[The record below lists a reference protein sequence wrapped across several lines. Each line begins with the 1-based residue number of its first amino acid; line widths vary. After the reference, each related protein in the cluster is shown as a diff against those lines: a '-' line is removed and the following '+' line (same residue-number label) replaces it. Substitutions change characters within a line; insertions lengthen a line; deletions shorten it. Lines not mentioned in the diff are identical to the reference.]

1 MESKSYNTFN
11 FKISNNA
18 WKNNGKLY
26 SEKINFKIKITMPLE
41 VSFHHQGNN
50 NVKIT
55 SMDVRKF
62 LQESR
67 GNGNVTL
74 QGSVNKLEINKDGN
88 GNVDASKTITKTV
101 KVKSIGNGD
110 VKENNQIS
118 LAAYGKGNDNI
129 IQYGDDRID
138 GQSTVIG
145 NGKVKKA

>member
-1 MESKSYNTFN
+1 MESKSYNTLN

-26 SEKINFKIKITMPLE
+26 LEKINFKIKITMPSE

-55 SMDVRKF
+55 SMDARKF
-62 LQESR
+62 LLESR
-67 GNGNVTL
+67 GNGSVKL
-74 QGSVNKLEINKDGN
+74 QGSVSELEINKDGN
-88 GNVDASKTITKTV
+88 GNVDASKTITKTA
-101 KVKSIGNGD
+101 KVKNIGNGD
-110 VKENNQIS
+110 VKVNSQVS
-118 LAAYGKGNDNI
+118 LAAYGNI